1 MLCLHQQPFV
11 DMNQERFGSM
21 HAVMRMLLCAETASV
36 DIAIFCL
43 ALMGTDYPTFL
54 EEAHRV
60 LKQHGLLW
68 IAEVRI
74 SLSFVQMPIF

>member
-1 MLCLHQQPFV
+1 MTGKFV
-11 DMNQERFGSM
+11 S
-21 HAVMRMLLCAETASV
+21 AETASV

-60 LKQHGLLW
+60 LKPHGLLW
-68 IAEVRI
+68 IAEVHF
-74 SLSFVQMPIF
+74 SAFFVM